1 MPGPRFPTTLPS
13 FLRTAIAQREL
24 VVELVK
30 SDIAGRYRG
39 SMLGILWSFASPLLL
54 LAAFTFVFGTV
65 FRTRWGGA
73 VTSQG
78 DFALV
83 LFPGILLHAFLAESF
98 NRAPNLVTAMPNYV
112 KKVLFPLDLLP
123 LVAVITSGFHA
134 LIGFFVLMVALMFA
148 HGTLPLTAI
157 VFPAI
162 VAPYLVLVLGVTW
175 FLAALGVYLRDI
187 AQVIG
192 LVTMLLMFLSPVFY
206 PASALPEAY
215 RGWLA
220 LNPLTL
226 PLEATRG
233 ALIWGQ
239 WPDWTALGVYTIA
252 AVVVAGAGYWWF
264 QKSRKGFADVL

>member
-1 MPGPRFPTTLPS
+1 MPGARFPTTLPS
-13 FLRTAIAQREL
+13 FARTLIAQHEL
-24 VVELVK
+24 VAELVR

-39 SMLGILWSFASPLLL
+39 SMLGILWSLASPLLL

-65 FRTRWGGA
+65 FRARWGGA

-78 DFALV
+78 EFALV

-98 NRAPNLVTAMPNYV
+98 NRAPSVVTAVPNYV
-112 KKVLFPLDLLP
+112 KKVVFPLDLLP

-134 LIGFFVLMVALMFA
+134 LIGFAVLVGALLLA
-148 HGTLPLTAI
+148 HGNLPLTAI
-157 VFPAI
+157 AVPAI
-162 VAPYLVLVLGVTW
+162 VAPFVVLILGVTW

-206 PASALPEAY
+206 PTSALPDAY

-233 ALIWGQ
+233 ALIWGR
-239 WPDWTALGVYTIA
+239 WPDWSTLGVYTIVA
-252 AVVVAGAGYWWF
+252 IAVAGAGYWWF

>member
-1 MPGPRFPTTLPS
+1 MQGDRFPTTLTS
-13 FLRTAIAQREL
+13 FMRTLVAQREL
-24 VVELVK
+24 VAELVR

-39 SMLGILWSFASPLLL
+39 SMLGLLWSFASPLLL

-65 FRTRWGGA
+65 LKTRWGGA
-73 VTSQG
+73 VTTQG

-83 LFPGILLHAFLAESF
+83 LFPGILLHALLAESF
-98 NRAPNLVTAMPNYV
+98 NRAPVIVTAVPNYV
-112 KKVLFPLDLLP
+112 KKVVFPLELLP
-123 LVAVITSGFHA
+123 LVAVVTSGFHA
-134 LIGFFVLMVALMFA
+134 LIGFGVLAAALVLA
-148 HGTLPLTAI
+148 HGMLPLTA
-157 VFPAI
+157 VAVPVV
-162 VAPYLVLVLGVTW
+162 VAPYLVLILGVTW

-206 PASALPEAY
+206 PASALPESY

-220 LNPLTL
+220 VNPLTL

-233 ALIWGQ
+233 ALIWGK
-239 WPDWTALGVYTIA
+239 WPDWSALGVYAIIA
-252 AVVVAGAGYWWF
+252 IAVAGAGYWWF

>member
-1 MPGPRFPTTLPS
+1 LLSFIRTLC
-13 FLRTAIAQREL
+13 TQREL
-24 VVELVK
+24 VRELVR
-30 SDIAGRYRG
+30 SDLAGRYRG
-39 SMLGILWSFASPLLL
+39 SMLGILWSLASPLLL

-83 LFPGILLHAFLAESF
+83 LFPGILLHSLLAESF
-98 NRAPNLVTAMPNYV
+98 NRAPGLVTAVPNYV
-112 KKVLFPLDLLP
+112 KKVVFPLDLLP
-123 LVAVITSGFHA
+123 LVAVITAVFHA
-134 LIGFFVLMVALMFA
+134 LIGFAVLAVALVIA
-148 HGTLPLTAI
+148 HGMLPLTAI
-157 VFPAI
+157 AVPAI
-162 VAPYLVLVLGVTW
+162 IAPYVVLILGVTW
-175 FLAALGVYLRDI
+175 VLAALGVYLRDI

-206 PASALPEAY
+206 PVSALPEAY

-220 LNPLTL
+220 LNPLAL

-239 WPDWTALGVYTIA
+239 WPDWSALGIYTIIA
-252 AVVVAGAGYWWF
+252 IVVAGAGYWWF

>member
-1 MPGPRFPTTLPS
+1 MSATRFPTTPFSL
-13 FLRTAIAQREL
+13 LRTLRAQREL
-24 VVELVK
+24 IAELVR

-39 SMLGILWSFASPLLL
+39 SMLGLLWSLASPLLL

-65 FRTRWGGA
+65 FQTRWGAGVA
-73 VTSQG
+73 G
-78 DFALV
+78 HGEFALV
-83 LFPGILLHAFLAESF
+83 LFPGILLHALLAESF
-98 NRAPNLVTAMPNYV
+98 NRAPGLVTAVPNYV
-112 KKVLFPLDLLP
+112 KKVVFPLELLP
-123 LVAVITSGFHA
+123 VMAVITAGFHA
-134 LIGFFVLMVALMFA
+134 LIGFGVLLAALLLA
-148 HGTLPLTAI
+148 RGSLPLSALAL
-157 VFPAI
+157 PAI
-162 VAPYLVLVLGVTW
+162 VAPYVVLILGVCW

-215 RGWLA
+215 RAWLA

-233 ALIWGQ
+233 ALIWGR
-239 WPDWTALGVYTIA
+239 WPDWSMLGVYSAVAIA
-252 AVVVAGAGYWWF
+252 VACGGYWWF

>member
-1 MPGPRFPTTLPS
+1 MPGARFPTTLLS
-13 FLRTAIAQREL
+13 FVRTLIAQREL
-24 VVELVK
+24 VFELVR

-39 SMLGILWSFASPLLL
+39 SVLGILWSLASPLLL

-65 FRTRWGGA
+65 FKTRWGGT

-83 LFPGILLHAFLAESF
+83 LFPGILLHALLAESF
-98 NRAPNLVTAMPNYV
+98 NRAPSLVTAVPNYV
-112 KKVLFPLDLLP
+112 KKVVFPLDLLP
-123 LVAVITSGFHA
+123 LVAVITSLFHA
-134 LIGFFVLMVALMFA
+134 LIGFAVLAAALVFA
-148 HGTLPLTAI
+148 HGMLPLTAI
-157 VFPAI
+157 AVPAI
-162 VAPYLVLVLGVTW
+162 IAPYLVLILGVTW

-192 LVTMLLMFLSPVFY
+192 LITMLFMFLSPVFY
-206 PASALPEAY
+206 PISALPEAY

-239 WPDWTALGVYTIA
+239 WPDWSALAIYTIIA
-252 AVVVAGAGYWWF
+252 IVVASAGYWWF

>member
-1 MPGPRFPTTLPS
+1 MPSHPFPTSLAS
-13 FLRTAIAQREL
+13 FLRTFVARREL
-24 VVELVK
+24 IGELVR

-39 SMLGILWSFASPLLL
+39 SMLGILWSLASPLLL

-65 FRTRWGGA
+65 FRSRWSGA
-73 VTSQG
+73 VASQG
-78 DFALV
+78 EYALV
-83 LFPGILLHAFLAESF
+83 LFPGILLHALLAESF
-98 NRAPNLVTAMPNYV
+98 NRAPGLVTAVPNYV
-112 KKVLFPLDLLP
+112 KKVVFPLELLP

-134 LIGFFVLMVALMFA
+134 LIGFVVLAAALVLA
-148 HGTLPLTAI
+148 RGILPLTAI
-157 VFPAI
+157 ALPAI
-162 VAPYLVLVLGVTW
+162 VAPYVVLILGVTW

-206 PASALPEAY
+206 PVNALPEAY

-233 ALIWGQ
+233 ALIWGE
-239 WPDWTALGVYTIA
+239 WPDWTALGVYAIIA
-252 AVVVAGAGYWWF
+252 IAVAAAGYWWF